1 LRSNAAI
8 RVSKEAVIN
17 GGLIL
22 ASLVEELISILEEE
36 EQIYRKVLE
45 CGKQKRQILIDADV
59 PALEKLTNIEQL
71 ASDELL
77 SCSNRQSQSLR
88 DMATVLGKTDG
99 QMTVTR
105 LIDSLAGQPD
115 IQRRL
120 REAKDHLMETA
131 NEMQEI
137 NKQNEALLK
146 QAMELTEFDLTL
158 FRSMRQAPE
167 TANYDKNAYNTRSLL
182 GTSGFDAKQ

>member
-1 LRSNAAI
+1 
-8 RVSKEAVIN
+8 
-17 GGLIL
+17 L

-59 PALEKLTNIEQL
+59 PALEKLTNVEQL

-77 SCSNRQSQSLR
+77 SCSNRQAQSLR
-88 DMATVLGKTDG
+88 DIATVLGKTDEK
-99 QMTVTR
+99 MTVTR
-105 LIDSLAGQPD
+105 LIDSLEGQPD

-120 REAKDHLMETA
+120 REAKDHLIATA

-182 GTSGFDAKQ
+182 GSSGFDAKQ